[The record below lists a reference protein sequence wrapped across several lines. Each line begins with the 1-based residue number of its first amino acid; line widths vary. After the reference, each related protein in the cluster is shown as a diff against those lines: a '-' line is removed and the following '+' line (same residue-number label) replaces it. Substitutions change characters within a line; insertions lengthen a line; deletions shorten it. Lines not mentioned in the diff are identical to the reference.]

1 MCSLRSGYPGI
12 NAIMGGDSVNWRRV
26 CEIDAGGIQAVCIEC
41 QMPGYTALMR
51 AVRFKAGSQ
60 RHTLACT
67 AYARIEHTHTPRVV
81 LRTSV
86 TNEYYRELCNDF

>member
-1 MCSLRSGYPGI
+1 MCSHRSGYPDI

-41 QMPGYTALMR
+41 QMPGYTALMS
-51 AVRFKAGSQ
+51 AVRFKADSQ
-60 RHTLACT
+60 RNTLACT
-67 AYARIEHTHTPRVV
+67 AYARIEHTHTHRFV

-86 TNEYYRELCNDF
+86 TNDQLTAL